1 MALWKITRA
10 SGSFVVRLVAG
21 TVPSAAARRSR
32 VQKRWRR
39 NRSNAA
45 LSILTDAF
53 PTDPELRCHLFER
66 VLTAGV
72 DPVSQ
77 FEHFPLTLLQRPERL
92 SSIPPSFFLQKR
104 SVREGCTGI
113 GHELAEHG
121 TFRDRGVE
129 RHHRYAR
136 SDHMSHSLFG
146 ESRGC
151 GKLLDGGVATQPAHE
166 SSARS
171 HRCG

>member
-1 MALWKITRA
+1 MALRKITPA

-21 TVPSAAARRSR
+21 IHPYAAAPDAHASRSGG
-32 VQKRWRR
+32 
-39 NRSNAA
+39 AA
-45 LSILTDAF
+45 TGPTPPLDLTDAF
-53 PTDPELRCHLFER
+53 PTDSESRCHLFER

-77 FEHFPLTLLQRPERL
+77 FEHLPLTLLQRPERL

-129 RHHRYAR
+129 RHHRYA
-136 SDHMSHSLFG
+136 
-146 ESRGC
+146 
-151 GKLLDGGVATQPAHE
+151 
-166 SSARS
+166 
-171 HRCG
+171 